1 MGKTTFN
8 RRDAIKTSALA
19 LGAGLLVDEPVYAKS
34 VNTNS
39 SPSTLK
45 ITDMRVAT
53 VVKPGPS
60 PCPIIRIDTN
70 QGVYG
75 LGEV

>member
-1 MGKTTFN
+1 MNKNGRGGLD
-8 RRDAIKTSALA
+8 RRNLIKTSAMA
-19 LGAGLLVDEPVYAKS
+19 LGGGLLIGGTEEAYPKA

-60 PCPIIRIDTN
+60 PCPIIRH
-70 QGVYG
+70 
-75 LGEV
+75 